1 MKKII
6 FLIVFLFFNFFC
18 WAELNDVM
26 KNYIIFLGNPELIT
40 KGITSGILYIIYGW
54 SQKMNTYGY
63 VVIVGFIDNNWEII
77 ETKVIFNTT

>member
-40 KGITSGILYIIYGW
+40 KGITSGIPYIIYGW